1 MVCVHPF
8 SLLGSWDAW
17 VRILSTPEDNLKLKN
32 KYLSIYL
39 IIQYMD
45 VYLLTT
51 SQEIPAG
58 VHTCQLPGD
67 IDYKNDIRSMKT
79 SDKPLCGS
87 ICNRWGWFCQLCPW
101 LHSLFFYFINTKE
114 NVIYFMRVSHMIGW
128 ISHMIAHFV
137 SIYQFI
143 CVLIQMTGLWLGLKS
158 SCPFNL
164 TNIIVIEHTVT
175 SNQRRRHPDW
185 LFNSLFRPT
194 TKQTPKLPPPPP
206 PPMQTRRQFD

>member
-1 MVCVHPF
+1 
-8 SLLGSWDAW
+8 
-17 VRILSTPEDNLKLKN
+17 
-32 KYLSIYL
+32 
-39 IIQYMD
+39 
-45 VYLLTT
+45 
-51 SQEIPAG
+51 
-58 VHTCQLPGD
+58 
-67 IDYKNDIRSMKT
+67 MKT

-101 LHSLFFYFINTKE
+101 LHSLFFYFSNTKE

-185 LFNSLFRPT
+185 LLNSLFRPT

-206 PPMQTRRQFD
+206 PPPPPPHADETAVRLRSVCALWRCICRWCTIRCSWFVAKFSLGTVSRLVWIFSFPSINTERYIILTIITLNVI